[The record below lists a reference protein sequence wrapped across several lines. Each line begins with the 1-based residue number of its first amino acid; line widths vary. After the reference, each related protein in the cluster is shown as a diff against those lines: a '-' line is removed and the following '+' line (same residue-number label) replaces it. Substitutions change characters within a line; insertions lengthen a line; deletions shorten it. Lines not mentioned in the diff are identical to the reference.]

1 MTNLMESVTKMVMER
16 LNSLKTRPL
25 VESTLNRCLKY
36 HANNGFIMVSACR
49 TTRTPAENYIET
61 GKLIAELKAM
71 GLSHFT
77 VYGGY
82 QEENGKFA
90 DYETTMFIPAKTVDG
105 DPVPMQTLVDVGKD
119 LGHRFEQDSIL
130 VKEPGKDPY
139 WLGTRTETA
148 PDGSPPNYGEITDVF
163 DGPVDVNNPSFPF
176 FTSLIKAKYRNLDLE
191 HPDRLK
197 RFAYTQKEDESEPRI
212 LEAPGSDAER
222 ARRQNEGELEV

>member
-1 MTNLMESVTKMVMER
+1 MTSMMESVTKMVMER
-16 LNSLKTRPL
+16 LNGLKTRPL

-36 HANNGFIMVSACR
+36 HASNGFIMVSACR

-105 DPVPMQTLVDVGKD
+105 TTVPMEKLISVGKD
-119 LGHRFEQDSIL
+119 LGREFEQDSIL

-148 PDGSPPNYGEITDVF
+148 PDGTPPNYGEVTEVF

-176 FTSLIKAKYRNLDLE
+176 FTSLIKAKYRNLDLKNPE
-191 HPDRLK
+191 RLK
-197 RFAYTQKEDESEPRI
+197 RFTYTQQPRVLEPP
-212 LEAPGSDAER
+212 ATDGER
-222 ARRQNEGELEV
+222 ARREQEGELEI

>member
-1 MTNLMESVTKMVMER
+1 MVMER

-25 VESTLNRCLKY
+25 VEATLNRCLKY

-105 DPVPMQTLVDVGKD
+105 DRVSMHTLVDIGKD
-119 LGHRFEQDSIL
+119 LGQRYEQDSIL
-130 VKEPGKDPY
+130 VNEPGKDPY
-139 WLGTRTETA
+139 WLGTRTGYS
-148 PDGSPPNYGEITDVF
+148 PDGQPPNYGEVTEVF
-163 DGPVDVNNPSFPF
+163 DGPADVNNPSFPF
-176 FTSLIKAKYRNLDLE
+176 FTSLVKATYRNLDLE

-197 RFAYTQKEDESEPRI
+197 RFTYTRKEEEPEPRI
-212 LEAPGSDAER
+212 LDTPESDAER
-222 ARRQNEGELEV
+222 TRRQNEGELEVR

>member
-1 MTNLMESVTKMVMER
+1 MMESVTKMVMER
-16 LNSLKTRPL
+16 LNGLKTRPL

-36 HANNGFIMVSACR
+36 HADNGFIMVSACR
-49 TTRTPAENYIET
+49 TTRTPAENYIAT
-61 GKLIAELKAM
+61 GKLIAELKAL

-105 DPVPMQTLVDVGKD
+105 TPVPMERLISVGKD
-119 LGHRFEQDSIL
+119 LGREFEQDSIL
-130 VKEPGKDPY
+130 VKEPNGDPY

-148 PDGSPPNYGEITDVF
+148 PDGTPPNYGEVTEVF

-176 FTSLIKAKYRNLDLE
+176 FTSLIKAKYQNLDLDN
-191 HPDRLK
+191 PDRLK
-197 RFAYTQKEDESEPRI
+197 RFTYTQQPRVLEPP
-212 LEAPGSDAER
+212 ATDAER
-222 ARRQNEGELEV
+222 ARREKEGELEI

>member
-1 MTNLMESVTKMVMER
+1 MTSMMESVTKMVMER
-16 LNSLKTRPL
+16 LNGLKTRPL

-36 HANNGFIMVSACR
+36 HASNGFIMVSACR

-61 GKLIAELKAM
+61 GKLIAELKAL

-105 DPVPMQTLVDVGKD
+105 TTVPMEKLISVGKD
-119 LGHRFEQDSIL
+119 LGREFEQDSIL

-148 PDGSPPNYGEITDVF
+148 PDGTPPNYGEVTDVF

-176 FTSLIKAKYRNLDLE
+176 FTSLIKAKYRNLDLGNPE
-191 HPDRLK
+191 RLK
-197 RFAYTQKEDESEPRI
+197 RFTYTQQPRVLEPP
-212 LEAPGSDAER
+212 ATDAER
-222 ARRQNEGELEV
+222 ARREQEGELEI

>member
-1 MTNLMESVTKMVMER
+1 MENLMESVGKMVMER

-25 VESTLNRCLKY
+25 VEATLNRCLKY
-36 HANNGFIMVSACR
+36 HAQNGFIMVSACR

-90 DYETTMFIPAKTVDG
+90 DYETTMFIPAKTVAG
-105 DPVPMQTLVDVGKD
+105 DPISMQTLIDLGKD
-119 LGHRFEQDSIL
+119 LGHRYEQDSIL
-130 VKEPGKDPY
+130 VKEPNSDPY
-139 WLGTRTETA
+139 WLGTRTEYS
-148 PDGSPPNYGEITDVF
+148 PEGEPPNYGKVTHVF
-163 DGPVDVNNPSFPF
+163 DGPVDVNNPSYPF
-176 FTSLIKAKYRNLDLE
+176 FTSLIKAKYKNLDLE

-197 RFAYTQKEDESEPRI
+197 RFTYTTKDEEPEPRI
-212 LEAPGSDAER
+212 LDTPESDAER
-222 ARRQNEGELEV
+222 ARRRNEGELEV

>member
-1 MTNLMESVTKMVMER
+1 MTSMMESVTKMVMER
-16 LNSLKTRPL
+16 LNGLKTRPL

-36 HANNGFIMVSACR
+36 HAQNGFIMVSACR
-49 TTRTPAENYIET
+49 TTRTPAENYIAT

-105 DPVPMQTLVDVGKD
+105 TPVPMEKLIAIGKD
-119 LGHRFEQDSIL
+119 LGEKFEQDSIL
-130 VKEPGKDPY
+130 VKEPDKDPY

-148 PDGSPPNYGEITDVF
+148 PDGTPPNYGEVTEVF

-176 FTSLIKAKYRNLDLE
+176 FTSLIKAKYQNLDLKNPE
-191 HPDRLK
+191 RLK
-197 RFAYTQKEDESEPRI
+197 RFTYTQQPRVLEPP
-212 LEAPGSDAER
+212 ATDGER
-222 ARRQNEGELEV
+222 ALREKEGELEI